1 MSVPKRR
8 KTRSA
13 VGQNRSHQ
21 ALKAKNLANC
31 PKCGQA
37 KASHSACSFCGDYK
51 GRTVL
56 KIKSKKQS
64 TK

>member
-8 KTRSA
+8 KNKSA
-13 VGQNRSHQ
+13 VGRNRSHQ
-21 ALKAKNLANC
+21 ALKVKNLASC

-37 KASHSACSFCGDYK
+37 KASHTACGFCGDYK
-51 GRTVL
+51 GKTVL